1 MLTYAISR
9 SEKLERELGALRAEL
24 RYVCVF
30 TASFTT
36 SFTARVCGTAAR
48 SCCETEKL
56 TNTLIIIQHE
66 IQNQKQKTTSMG
78 FFLLCLFGC
87 LAFRFFALFFFY
99 FFLFTFFFLP
109 VKCVVAKET
118 AKQRRAHP

>member
-36 SFTARVCGTAAR
+36 SFTARVTTASSVDSGTD
-48 SCCETEKL
+48 
-56 TNTLIIIQHE
+56 
-66 IQNQKQKTTSMG
+66 
-78 FFLLCLFGC
+78 
-87 LAFRFFALFFFY
+87 
-99 FFLFTFFFLP
+99 
-109 VKCVVAKET
+109 AKI
-118 AKQRRAHP
+118 KIKN